1 MIKAYSRYG
10 IWIAIGLIAY
20 FLILKL
26 VGLHQYP
33 AFSIANGLIYGF
45 GLYKAMTFYKLNEP
59 DYQYEKGFTV
69 GLVTGGIATVIFTVF
84 MAVFI
89 FQIDKEFTANILESW
104 SLSYDMGASSIIW
117 SILIMGFATT
127 LVLTLTFMQ
136 LLKKSWNAPGKRSN
150 IM

>member
-20 FLILKL
+20 FLVLKL
-26 VGLHQYP
+26 IGLHQYP

-45 GLYKAMTFYKLNEP
+45 GIYKAMHYYRQSESDF
-59 DYQYEKGFTV
+59 QYEKGFVV
-69 GLVTGGIATVIFTVF
+69 GLVSGGIATVIFTIF
-84 MAVFI
+84 MAIFI
-89 FQIDKEFTANILESW
+89 FQIDKEFTANILQSW

-136 LLKKSWNAPGKRSN
+136 LLKKSWNAPEKRSN
-150 IM
+150 IT